1 MTLVTVI
8 PPFLSVIIFWFSPT
22 RVADRALRA
31 VRRNVS
37 FEVDR
42 VAVAALRGMFDTLDH
57 VSSRV
62 LWLSAEV
69 VNRSYEFTI
78 GYENC

>member
-1 MTLVTVI
+1 
-8 PPFLSVIIFWFSPT
+8 
-22 RVADRALRA
+22 
-31 VRRNVS
+31 VS